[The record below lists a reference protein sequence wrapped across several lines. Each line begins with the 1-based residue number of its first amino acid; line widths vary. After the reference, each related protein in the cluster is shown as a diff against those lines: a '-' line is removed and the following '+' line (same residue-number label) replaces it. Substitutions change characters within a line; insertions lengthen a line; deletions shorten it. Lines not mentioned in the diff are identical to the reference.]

1 MAQFKD
7 VAGRAEAIGVFL
19 ATGTKDDPKIQDML
33 EEAIH
38 DEDANVRTQAI

>member
-1 MAQFKD
+1 MAQFND
-7 VAGRAEAIGVFL
+7 AAGRAEVIGALL